1 MRLLDW
7 EIDNPIIV
15 SSGPFTNSKSQI
27 DKMFSY
33 GPGAVVTKTIS
44 AEELIGK
51 HSIIKKSG
59 YFFNREGYSDRSLE
73 YWEDVF
79 SEFSEKNLIANIS
92 GTTSSH
98 ICQLVKFC
106 EKCGIKMIEL
116 GLSCPTLGMDPI
128 CTDLGRLEEICLAV
142 RKRASVPLIAK
153 IMISTSKSMN
163 VKMVEVIKK
172 TGIDAI
178 SVTDTLP
185 ALKYNEEGTAQY
197 GGISGPFLEPMVM
210 KFFQDVET
218 IDISKIAIGGIETGQ
233 DVWDYL
239 RSGSS
244 AVEVCSVLL
253 ARGQEYL
260 PYLINEYQEMEHK
273 NKTT

>member
-1 MRLLDW
+1 
-7 EIDNPIIV
+7 
-15 SSGPFTNSKSQI
+15 
-27 DKMFSY
+27 
-33 GPGAVVTKTIS
+33 
-44 AEELIGK
+44 
-51 HSIIKKSG
+51 
-59 YFFNREGYSDRSLE
+59 
-73 YWEDVF
+73 
-79 SEFSEKNLIANIS
+79 
-92 GTTSSH
+92 
-98 ICQLVKFC
+98 
-106 EKCGIKMIEL
+106 
-116 GLSCPTLGMDPI
+116 
-128 CTDLGRLEEICLAV
+128 
-142 RKRASVPLIAK
+142 
-153 IMISTSKSMN
+153 MN

-197 GGISGPFLEPMVM
+197 GGISGPFLKPMVM

-253 ARGQEYL
+253 ARGQF
-260 PYLINEYQEMEHK
+260 K
-273 NKTT
+273 